1 MHLNITFQ
9 KTLLTYNLKKLKNS
23 FQISA
28 PLTEIKLFVLVK
40 EKFLHLKLPPG
51 NWVGYLSVGVQKRY

>member
-1 MHLNITFQ
+1 MHLDITFQ

-51 NWVGYLSVGVQKRY
+51 NWVGYL